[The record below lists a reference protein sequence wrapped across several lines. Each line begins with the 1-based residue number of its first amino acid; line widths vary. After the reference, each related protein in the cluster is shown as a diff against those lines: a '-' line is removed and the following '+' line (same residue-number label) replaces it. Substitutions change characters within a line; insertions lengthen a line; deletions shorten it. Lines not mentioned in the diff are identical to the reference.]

1 MAIYGIIAEY
11 NPFHN
16 GHLYQINAIKQSD
29 PEAKI
34 VVAMSPNV
42 VQRGDFALFDK
53 WTRARAALSC
63 GADLVLEIP
72 STFALATAERFA
84 FGGVSVLDAACVD
97 KLCFGSESGNLQ
109 ALVDAV
115 TLLEDKD
122 VKEKMKY
129 HLSQGLTFAK
139 ARSLAVKEKNLP
151 AADCLENPNDIL
163 AVEYIK
169 AISRLGAEIEPF
181 AVLRKSVE
189 HLSDAPKGEFASASF
204 IRENLSE
211 EALREFTPDSA
222 AELFVEALKDGNRSN
237 SVKSLETALLLKLR
251 TMSKEEIS
259 SLCDVSEGL
268 ENRIWRAARE
278 QNDID
283 TLLAAIKT
291 KRYTMARI
299 RRILMYA
306 LLDFTKDKMT
316 DNLPYI
322 RVLGHNSKGLEIISR
337 KTAKL
342 PFVTSLSKARS
353 ISKSAQD
360 FAEIEEKVTSVFAL
374 TLQNK
379 QTSQNEFSTPTIRI

>member
-29 PEAKI
+29 KDAKI
-34 VVAMSPNV
+34 VVAISPNV

-84 FGGVSVLDAACVD
+84 LGGISVLNAIGAE
-97 KLCFGSESGNLQ
+97 KLCFGSESGNLD
-109 ALVDAV
+109 ALVSAAALLDDA
-115 TLLEDKD
+115 D
-122 VKEKMKY
+122 VKQSMKGQ
-129 HLSQGLTFAK
+129 LSKGVTFAK
-139 ARSLAVKEKNLP
+139 ARSTAVKQKDLS
-151 AADCLENPNDIL
+151 AADCLQNPNDIL

-181 AVLRKSVE
+181 PVLRKAVE
-189 HLSDAPKGEFASASF
+189 HLEECPNGEYASASY
-204 IRENLSE
+204 IRENLSQQ
-211 EALREFTPDSA
+211 ALREFTPDRAAGLFLEAYNSA
-222 AELFVEALKDGNRSN
+222 RYSN
-237 SVKSLETALLLKLR
+237 GAKSLETALILKLR
-251 TMSKEEIS
+251 TMTKEEIAV
-259 SLCDVSEGL
+259 LYDVSEGL

-278 QNDID
+278 CSDID
-283 TLLAAIKT
+283 SLLATIKT

-306 LLDFTKDKMT
+306 LLDFTKDKMRE
-316 DNLPYI
+316 DIPYI
-322 RVLGHNSKGLEIISR
+322 RVLGHNSKGLEILSQ
-337 KTAKL
+337 KSVKL
-342 PFVTSLSKARS
+342 PIVTSLSKARS
-353 ISKSAQD
+353 ISKTAEEY
-360 FAEIEEKVTSVFAL
+360 AEIEEKVTSVFAL

-379 QTSQNEFSTPTIRI
+379 QNSQNEFSTPTIRL